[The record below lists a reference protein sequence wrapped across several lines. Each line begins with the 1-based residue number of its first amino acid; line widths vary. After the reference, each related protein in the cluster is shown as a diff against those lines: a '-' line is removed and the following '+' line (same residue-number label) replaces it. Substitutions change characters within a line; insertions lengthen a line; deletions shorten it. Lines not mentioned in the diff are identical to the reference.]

1 MVGSGGDVVF
11 GVVDSHVAELLELFE
26 FVFAPLVGSQVALDS
41 DLLFRVF
48 VYHVVYPSLLV
59 SHSLGS
65 NWAAI
70 VFLSGAVCDLRPS

>member
-1 MVGSGGDVVF
+1 MGSGGDVVF

-26 FVFAPLVGSQVALDS
+26 FVFPPLMGSQVALDS
-41 DLLFRVF
+41 DLLFRAF
-48 VYHVVYPSLLV
+48 ACHVVYPSLLV

-70 VFLSGAVCDLRPS
+70 VFLSGTVCDLRPG